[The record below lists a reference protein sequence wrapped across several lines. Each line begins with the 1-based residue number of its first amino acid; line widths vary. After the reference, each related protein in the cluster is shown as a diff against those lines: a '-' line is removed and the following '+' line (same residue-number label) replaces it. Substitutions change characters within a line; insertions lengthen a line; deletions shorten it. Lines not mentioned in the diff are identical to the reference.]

1 MKMLLVAL
9 ALIPVAFAQA
19 TDKPNAGADVTAPT
33 LLHRIEPEY
42 TAEARAK
49 GLEGIITLYAE
60 VTRDGS
66 AANIRVLKS
75 LDPGLDARAIAA
87 VKQWRFRPARRD
99 GKAVTMA
106 ATIEVEFRLPRYPI
120 LPSGVPRP
128 EAPSANDDGL
138 GILELLRLILPIR
151 TE

>member
-1 MKMLLVAL
+1 MKMLLVLL
-9 ALIPVAFAQA
+9 ALIPVAFAQP
-19 TDKPNAGADVTAPT
+19 TDKPNAAADFITPT

-75 LDPGLDARAIAA
+75 LDPGLDAKAIAA
-87 VKQWRFRPARRD
+87 VKQWRFHPARRD
-99 GKAVTMA
+99 GKAVTVA
-106 ATIEVEFRLPRYPI
+106 ATIEIEFRLPRYPV
-120 LPSGVPRP
+120 LHSDAPRP
-128 EAPSANDDGL
+128 EVASEDNDGL
-138 GILELLRLILPIR
+138 GILELLLLIPPVR